1 MFRIITILCC
11 WLVASLAVT
20 SVYAQRTGNADKDAE
35 IADQVVA
42 KKGNVLK
49 LADNAP
55 DQYIVKRGDTLWD
68 IASKFLTD
76 PWRWPEIWRGN
87 RDQVKDPHWIYPGD
101 VLVLDRTT
109 GTVSKRGSVS
119 VSGGGESSAG
129 AASGAGVTTT
139 GGGIP
144 GTVKLSPSIRSSVIA
159 VPVPVLPAN
168 VIEPYLSRPLVLDAR
183 VVEGKIQEAEALK
196 TAPRIVGAPDDR
208 YILSSGD
215 KAYVQG
221 LKGEEIDWDVFRPG
235 DPLIDPESGDILGL
249 EAVFLGKARVTRRGE
264 PAMVQ
269 FRAVKQEIQ
278 RGDRLMVAD
287 RSPVTNFVLKRPD
300 SEVKGR
306 LMTVYGSVGSG
317 GQYSIVTVNKG
328 RRDGLEPGNVLAL
341 FRSLPPLIQ
350 KVEGKKTPI
359 KIQVP
364 DERYGVVTVFR
375 VTERVAYAIVMEA
388 NRALQVGDG
397 LRNP

>member
-101 VLVLDRTT
+101 ILVLDRTS
-109 GTVSKRGSVS
+109 GTVSKRGA
-119 VSGGGESSAG
+119 GGGETGSG
-129 AASGAGVTTT
+129 TVSGADAATT

-144 GTVKLSPSIRSSVIA
+144 GTVRLSPSIRSELLVKPI
-159 VPVPVLPAN
+159 PVLPAN

-183 VVEGKIQEAEALK
+183 VVDGKIQEADALR
-196 TAPRIVGAPDDR
+196 TAPRVVGAPDDR

-215 KAYVQG
+215 RAYVQG
-221 LKGEEIDWDVFRPG
+221 LTSDEVDWDVFRPG
-235 DPLIDPESGDILGL
+235 APLKDPETGEVLGL
-249 EAVFLGKARVTRRGE
+249 EAVYLGKARVTRRGE

-269 FRAVKQEIQ
+269 IGSVKQEIL
-278 RGDRLMVAD
+278 RGDRLMAAD
-287 RSPVTNFVLKRPD
+287 RSPVINYDLKRPER
-300 SEVKGR
+300 EVNGR

-328 RRDGLEPGNVLAL
+328 RRDGLAPGIVLAL

-350 KVEGKKTPI
+350 KVEGAKEPL
-359 KIQVP
+359 KIEVP

-388 NRALQVGDG
+388 NRPLQVGDG